1 MFTRNPPVCPVRGV
15 YVEVRSDEVE
25 EVLGNSLIE
34 KVIKGKGSAQQL
46 WLQPL

>member
-1 MFTRNPPVCPVRGV
+1 VIVKKDH
-15 YVEVRSDEVE
+15 VEVTKFEVE
-25 EVLGNSLIE
+25 EVLGSSLIE